1 MRLKLLIL
9 AATVFSTTTIQA
21 QEEKK
26 QFNLNAADGIVY
38 YDLETNQPVAKT
50 NKAWDISFS
59 KTSIQL
65 NSAEGKVEAQLVSGT
80 NFDKL
85 TKAPTT
91 GFKKD
96 GASSSV
102 IQGGSGNGWYNYN
115 MEDHTIQPIADRVI
129 VIKTTEGKVVKL
141 AVTSY
146 YKDQKDF
153 NPGGYYNF
161 KYSFIK

>member
-1 MRLKLLIL
+1 MRFTLFVLGAVML
-9 AATVFSTTTIQA
+9 ANTTQA

-50 NKAWDISFS
+50 NKGWDIAFN

-65 NSAEGKVEAQLVSGT
+65 NSADGKVEGQIVSGN
-80 NFDKL
+80 NFDKV
-85 TKAPTT
+85 TKAPAS
-91 GFKKD
+91 GYKKD
-96 GASSSV
+96 GATSV
-102 IQGGSGNGWYNYN
+102 IPGGSGNGWYNYN
-115 MEDHTIQPIADRVI
+115 MDDHTIQPIADKVL
-129 VIKTTEGKVVKL
+129 VIKTTEGKYVKL
-141 AVTSY
+141 AITSY

>member
-1 MRLKLLIL
+1 MRFTLFAL
-9 AATVFSTTTIQA
+9 AAILLTSTAAQA

-59 KTSIQL
+59 KTAIQL
-65 NSAEGKVEAQLVSGT
+65 NSAEGKVEAQIVGGTSFEKLV
-80 NFDKL
+80 
-85 TKAPTT
+85 KAPTA
-91 GFKKD
+91 GYKKD
-96 GASSSV
+96 GASSSA

-115 MEDHTIQPIADRVI
+115 MDDHTIQPIADKVL
-129 VIKTTEGKVVKL
+129 VIKTTEGKFVKL
-141 AVTSY
+141 SIISY

>member
-1 MRLKLLIL
+1 MRLKQLML
-9 AATVFSTTTIQA
+9 AAAILGVTTAFA

-26 QFNLNAADGIVY
+26 QYNLNAADGVVY

-50 NKAWDISFS
+50 NKGWDISFN

-65 NSAEGKVEAQLVSGT
+65 NSAEGKVEGQVVSGT
-80 NFDKL
+80 SFDKL
-85 TKAPTT
+85 TKAPAA

-96 GASSSV
+96 GASASA
-102 IQGGSGNGWYNYN
+102 IPGGSGNGWYTYN
-115 MEDHTIQPIADRVI
+115 MDDHSIQPIADRVL
-129 VIKTTEGKVVKL
+129 VIKTTEGKIVKL